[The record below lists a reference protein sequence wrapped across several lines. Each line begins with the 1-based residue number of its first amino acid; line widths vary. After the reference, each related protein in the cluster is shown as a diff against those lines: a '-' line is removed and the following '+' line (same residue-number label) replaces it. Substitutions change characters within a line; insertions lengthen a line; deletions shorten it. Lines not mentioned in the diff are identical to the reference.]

1 MAKIHIDKDMV
12 VKIVGGLC
20 TVAGTV
26 ISLYTTNKDNVKNT
40 EKAVEK
46 ILNSEGK

>member
-1 MAKIHIDKDMV
+1 MAKFDKDLTL
-12 VKIVGGLC
+12 KLIGGAC

-26 ISLYTTNKDNVKNT
+26 IGLIVSNKESVKNT

-46 ILNSEGK
+46 ILNSKNQ